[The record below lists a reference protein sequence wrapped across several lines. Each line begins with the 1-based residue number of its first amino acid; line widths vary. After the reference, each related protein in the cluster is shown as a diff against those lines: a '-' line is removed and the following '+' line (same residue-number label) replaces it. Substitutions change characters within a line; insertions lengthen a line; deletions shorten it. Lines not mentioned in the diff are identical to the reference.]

1 MSEIRKEQANVRS
14 FRVTDE
20 VMGRFKDLQDEM
32 HLTQD
37 GALKMLVDAYEF
49 EQAKNAIPDR
59 ETEISNFQAKA
70 NELVDAFLH
79 SLQLNQDA
87 ESRIRSEVAMQM
99 EAKDRA
105 IADYQIA
112 LQKEKEKTADYFNV
126 KEELQKA
133 MFETTKLAVS
143 LEKKD
148 KAFLEAEESFHAQLS
163 DKESIISMLTEKLQ
177 AASQKAE
184 AYDSFISEK
193 KALSEQV
200 SVLQE
205 ELKEQ
210 KRVCERQMEA
220 SISAAK
226 AEKEQIIADLREK
239 LQSAQLEAERQLRV
253 VEKEYSAEIRKLE
266 KENGMLR
273 EELAGL
279 RGK

>member
-1 MSEIRKEQANVRS
+1 MSEIKKEQASVRS
-14 FRVTDE
+14 FRVTEE
-20 VMGRFKDLQDEM
+20 VMVRFKEFQEEM
-32 HLTQD
+32 QLTQD

-49 EQAKNAIPDR
+49 EKAKNAIPDR
-59 ETEISNFQAKA
+59 ETEISNFQVKA

-99 EAKDRA
+99 QAKDNT
-105 IADYQIA
+105 IADYQAA

-133 MFETTKLAVS
+133 MFETTKLTVT
-143 LEKKD
+143 LEKKE
-148 KAFLEAEESFHAQLS
+148 KALLEAEESFRAQLS
-163 DKESIISMLTEKLQ
+163 DKENIIAMLTEKLQ
-177 AASQKAE
+177 AVSQKAE

-193 KALSEQV
+193 NALSVQV
-200 SVLQE
+200 SALQE

-210 KRVCERQMEA
+210 KRDSERQLET

-226 AEKEQIIADLREK
+226 AEKEQKIANLREQ
-239 LQSAQLEAERQLRV
+239 LQNAQLEAERQLRA

-266 KENGMLR
+266 KENGTLR

>member
-1 MSEIRKEQANVRS
+1 MSEIKKEQATVRS
-14 FRVTDE
+14 FRVTEE
-20 VMGRFKDLQDEM
+20 VMVRFKALQEEM
-32 HLTQD
+32 QLTQD
-37 GALKMLVDAYEF
+37 SALKMLVDAYEF

-99 EAKDRA
+99 QAKDNT
-105 IADYQIA
+105 IADYQAA
-112 LQKEKEKTADYFNV
+112 LQKEKEKTADYYNV

-133 MFETTKLAVS
+133 MFETTKLTVT

-148 KAFLEAEESFHAQLS
+148 KALLETEENFHAQLS

-193 KALSEQV
+193 NALSEQV
-200 SVLQE
+200 SALQE

-210 KRVCERQMEA
+210 RRSSERQLET

-239 LQSAQLEAERQLRV
+239 LQNAQLEAERLLRSG
-253 VEKEYSAEIRKLE
+253 EKEYSSEIRKLE

>member
-1 MSEIRKEQANVRS
+1 MSEIKKEQATVRS
-14 FRVTDE
+14 FRVTEE
-20 VMGRFKDLQDEM
+20 VMGRFKALQEEM
-32 HLTQD
+32 QLTQD
-37 GALKMLVDAYEF
+37 SALKMLVDAYEF

-99 EAKDRA
+99 QAKDNT
-105 IADYQIA
+105 IADYQAA
-112 LQKEKEKTADYFNV
+112 LQKEKEKTADYYNV

-133 MFETTKLAVS
+133 MFETTKLTVT

-148 KAFLEAEESFHAQLS
+148 KALLETEENFHAQLS

-193 KALSEQV
+193 NALSEQV
-200 SVLQE
+200 SALQE

-210 KRVCERQMEA
+210 RRSSERQLET

-239 LQSAQLEAERQLRV
+239 LQNAQLEAERLLRS
-253 VEKEYSAEIRKLE
+253 VEKEYSSEIRKLE

>member
-1 MSEIRKEQANVRS
+1 MSEIRKEQATVRS
-14 FRVTDE
+14 FRVTEE
-20 VMGRFKDLQDEM
+20 VMGRFKALQEEM
-32 HLTQD
+32 QLTQD
-37 GALKMLVDAYEF
+37 SALKMLVDAYEF

-99 EAKDRA
+99 QAKDNT
-105 IADYQIA
+105 IADYQAA
-112 LQKEKEKTADYFNV
+112 LQKEKEKTADYYNV

-133 MFETTKLAVS
+133 MFETTKLTVT

-148 KAFLEAEESFHAQLS
+148 KALLETEENFHAQLS

-193 KALSEQV
+193 NALSEQV
-200 SVLQE
+200 SALQE

-210 KRVCERQMEA
+210 RRSSERQLET

-239 LQSAQLEAERQLRV
+239 LQNAQLEAERLLRS
-253 VEKEYSAEIRKLE
+253 VEKEYSSEIRKLE